1 MNNNTKIQFKVV
13 TDSTADIPEEISKEL
28 EIEVIPYYIHLQEK
42 AFQENVDI
50 TPEYIWNYME
60 NLEDLSKLPKTAC
73 PGVGEYY
80 EAFKKILEKG
90 KKVLSIHM
98 TSWGSGAFQSANTAK
113 QILKEENPNYEIE
126 VIDSKSI
133 SLGTGFMVIEAAKAS
148 LNGWNIKET
157 IKHISKIRENLF
169 HAFTNDTLKFL
180 AAGGRIGKAQYLLAE
195 VLKINPIISVN
206 PEGVLVALDKA
217 VGRLKT
223 YQRIVSHM
231 QDFFKDNK
239 VLNVGFLHANAMEEI
254 NKIKEEISKVF
265 ELRDIIVNKLSA
277 ALSVHSGPGTIGVIA
292 YPLSLSLDIESR

>member
-1 MNNNTKIQFKVV
+1 MYNDAKIQFKVV

-42 AFQENVDI
+42 SFQENVDI

-60 NLEDLSKLPKTAC
+60 NPENLSKLPKTAC

-113 QILKEENPNYEIE
+113 QILKEENPDYEIE
-126 VIDSKSI
+126 VIDSKSV

-148 LNGWNIKET
+148 LHGWNIKET
-157 IKHISKIRENLF
+157 IKHISEIRANLF

-180 AAGGRIGKAQYLLAE
+180 AAGGRIGKAKYLLTE
-195 VLKINPIISVN
+195 VLKINPIISVDH
-206 PEGVLVALDKA
+206 EGVLFALDKA
-217 VGRLKT
+217 LGRAKT
-223 YQRIVSHM
+223 YQKIVSHM
-231 QDFFKDNK
+231 QDFFRDKK
-239 VLNVGFLHANAMEEI
+239 VLNVGFLNANAMDEI
-254 NKIKEEISKVF
+254 NKLKEEISKVF
-265 ELRDIIVNKLSA
+265 EFKNVIMNKLSA
-277 ALSVHSGPGTIGVIA
+277 ALSVHSGPGTVGVIA
-292 YPLSLSLDIESR
+292 YPSILSIDIESK